1 MSILLLTT
9 TVNVQDKLALRDIDP
24 LERIAT
30 YTKSLSQ
37 WLEKTKFRII
47 VIENTGHS
55 FPEWE
60 DWKEKYKDRLEV
72 ISFRESDVE
81 DAEYLKGNNSKGAS
95 EIFAINY
102 ARSHSKWIEEIEE
115 IEEIDFLIKV
125 TGRFFI
131 PDLESYLECI
141 DLDSFDILKQNNIH
155 SCQLIGVRLS
165 LFMNLFQRDLIDNN
179 GNYNADVEKIYV
191 ERMLLNFTEE
201 RRLICP
207 VFPIE
212 PTLEGGGPNVFHQL

>member
-9 TVNVQDKLALRDIDP
+9 TVNVQNKLALREIDP

-37 WLEKTKFRII
+37 WLEKTNFRMV

-60 DWKEKYKDRLEV
+60 EWKEKYGDRLEV

-102 ARSHSKWIEEIEE
+102 ARLHSKWIRDGDV
-115 IEEIDFLIKV
+115 DFLIKI

-131 PDLESYLECI
+131 PGLQSYLDSI
-141 DLDSFDILKQNNIH
+141 DLDCFDILKQNNIQ
-155 SCQLIGVRLS
+155 SCQLMGVRLS
-165 LFMNLFQRDLIDNN
+165 LFMHLFQRDLFDNN
-179 GNYNADVEKIYV
+179 GNYNGNVEEIYV
-191 ERMLLNFTEE
+191 ERMLMHFPEE

>member
-9 TVNVQDKLALRDIDP
+9 TVNVQDKLALREIDP

-37 WLEKTKFRII
+37 WLEKTNFRIV

-55 FPEWE
+55 FPEWQE
-60 DWKEKYKDRLEV
+60 WKVKYEDRLEV
-72 ISFRESDVE
+72 IFFRENDVE

-102 ARSHSKWIEEIEE
+102 ARLHSKWIGKM
-115 IEEIDFLIKV
+115 DFLIKI

-131 PDLESYLECI
+131 PGLESYLESI
-141 DLDSFDILKQNNIH
+141 DLDQYDILKQNNIQC
-155 SCQLIGVRLS
+155 CQLMGVRLS
-165 LFMNLFQRDLIDNN
+165 HFLTLFQVHLLDKN

-191 ERMLLNFTEE
+191 ERMHDFHEE

-212 PTLEGGGPNVFHQL
+212 PTLEGGGPNVFVQL

>member
-1 MSILLLTT
+1 MSSIILLTT
-9 TVNVQDKLALRDIDP
+9 TVNVQDKNALREINP

-37 WLEKTKFRII
+37 WLEKTKLRIV

-60 DWKEKYKDRLEV
+60 EWKEKYSDRLEV
-72 ISFRESDVE
+72 LSFRESDLE
-81 DAEYLKGNNSKGAS
+81 EAEYLKGNKSKGAS

-102 ARSHSKWIEEIEE
+102 AHSHSKWIR
-115 IEEIDFLIKV
+115 DVYFLIKI

-131 PDLESYLECI
+131 PGLESYLENI
-141 DLDSFDILKQNNIH
+141 PLDQYDVLKQNNILY
-155 SCQLIGVRLS
+155 CQLMGVRLS
-165 LFMNLFQRDLIDNN
+165 LFLTLFHGDLIDKN
-179 GNYNADVEKIYV
+179 GKYIENVEEIYV
-191 ERMLLNFTEE
+191 ERMMDFLEE

-212 PTLEGGGPNVFHQL
+212 PTLEGGGPNIFHQL

>member
-9 TVNVQDKLALRDIDP
+9 TVNVQKKLALREINP

-37 WLEKTKFRII
+37 WLEKTRFRIV

-55 FPEWE
+55 FPEWQE
-60 DWKEKYKDRLEV
+60 WKEKYSDRLEV
-72 ISFRESDVE
+72 ISFRENGVE
-81 DAEYLKGNNSKGAS
+81 EAQYLKGNNSKGAS

-102 ARSHSKWIEEIEE
+102 ARLHSKWIDEM
-115 IEEIDFLIKV
+115 DFLIKI
-125 TGRFFI
+125 TGRYFI
-131 PDLESYLECI
+131 PGLESYLESI
-141 DLDSFDILKQNNIH
+141 ELDQYDILKQNNIN

-165 LFMNLFQRDLIDNN
+165 HFLTLFQVRLLDKN

-191 ERMLLNFTEE
+191 ERMQEFQEE

-212 PTLEGGGPNVFHQL
+212 PTLEGGGPNIFYQL

>member
-9 TVNVQDKLALRDIDP
+9 TVNVQDKLSLREIDP

-37 WLEKTKFRII
+37 WLEKTKFRIV

-102 ARSHSKWIEEIEE
+102 ARSHSKWIGEIGKIGEM
-115 IEEIDFLIKV
+115 DFLIKV

-131 PDLESYLECI
+131 PDLEGYLESI
-141 DLDSFDILKQNNIH
+141 ELDQ
-155 SCQLIGVRLS
+155 
-165 LFMNLFQRDLIDNN
+165 
-179 GNYNADVEKIYV
+179 YDV
-191 ERMLLNFTEE
+191 L
-201 RRLICP
+201 
-207 VFPIE
+207 
-212 PTLEGGGPNVFHQL
+212 

>member
-9 TVNVQDKLALRDIDP
+9 TVNVQDKLALREIDP
-24 LERIAT
+24 LDRIAT

-37 WLEKTKFRII
+37 WLEKTKFRIV

-55 FPEWE
+55 FPEWQE
-60 DWKEKYKDRLEV
+60 WKEIYSDRLEV
-72 ISFRESDVE
+72 ITFRENDVE

-102 ARSHSKWIEEIEE
+102 ARSYSKWISEM
-115 IEEIDFLIKV
+115 DFLIKI

-131 PDLESYLECI
+131 PGLESYLESI
-141 DLDSFDILKQNNIH
+141 ELDKYDILKQNNIH
-155 SCQLIGVRLS
+155 SCQLMGVRLS
-165 LFMNLFQRDLIDNN
+165 HFHTLFSVYLLDKN

-191 ERMLLNFTEE
+191 ERMQDFMEE

-207 VFPIE
+207 MFPIE
-212 PTLEGGGPNVFHQL
+212 PTLEGGGPNVFVQL

>member
-1 MSILLLTT
+1 MSSIILLTT
-9 TVNVQDKLALRDIDP
+9 TVNVQNKSALREIDP
-24 LERIAT
+24 LERVAT

-37 WLEKTKFRII
+37 WLEKTNFKIV

-60 DWKEKYKDRLEV
+60 KCKEKYSDRLEV
-72 ISFRESDVE
+72 ISFRENDLE
-81 DAEYLKGNNSKGAS
+81 EAEYLKENKSKGAS

-102 ARSHSKWIEEIEE
+102 ACSHSKWICDV
-115 IEEIDFLIKV
+115 DFLIKV

-131 PDLESYLECI
+131 PGLESYLESI
-141 DLDSFDILKQNNIH
+141 ELDQYDILKQNNIQC
-155 SCQLIGVRLS
+155 CQLMGVRLS
-165 LFMNLFQRDLIDNN
+165 HFLTLFAVYLLDKN

-191 ERMLLNFTEE
+191 ERMQEFLEE

-212 PTLEGGGPNVFHQL
+212 PTLEGGGPNVFVQL

>member
-9 TVNVQDKLALRDIDP
+9 TVNVQDKLALREIDP
-24 LERIAT
+24 LDRIET

-37 WLEKTKFRII
+37 WLEKTKFRIV

-55 FPEWE
+55 FPEWQE
-60 DWKEKYKDRLEV
+60 WKEIYSDRLEV
-72 ISFRESDVE
+72 ITFRENDVE

-102 ARSHSKWIEEIEE
+102 ARSYSKWISEM
-115 IEEIDFLIKV
+115 DFLIKI

-131 PDLESYLECI
+131 PGLESYLESI
-141 DLDSFDILKQNNIH
+141 DLDCFDILKQNNIH
-155 SCQLIGVRLS
+155 SCQLMGVRLS
-165 LFMNLFQRDLIDNN
+165 LFPFLFQVHLLDKN

-191 ERMLLNFTEE
+191 ERMQDFMEE

-212 PTLEGGGPNVFHQL
+212 PTLEGGGPNVFVQL